1 MINDIPVLKLDIVD
15 QEILRRHQTKIKNN
29 QILVKVVKLS
39 EEIKIMKPLT
49 SKKLNDEVYEE
60 ENV

>member
-1 MINDIPVLKLDIVD
+1 MINDIPVLKLNIVD
-15 QEILRRHQTKIKNN
+15 QEILRRHQTKINNN